1 MTTKLTWRDIVP
13 SAGKSSFTPRNL
25 PREVITR
32 QRESWS
38 PAIPQFVPSS
48 PASPAGSKA
57 APSKGA
63 RTAATVPSALEEEFA
78 LILRAFGLPKPER
91 QHKFDAN
98 RNWRFDFAWVD
109 QLVAVEIEGGI
120 WSRGKSGHTSG
131 SGITRDAEKSN
142 AAQLQGWLVLRF
154 VESHLKDG
162 SAIAWTRQALGFT
175 NAGEPSAPAAVA

>member
-1 MTTKLTWRDIVP
+1 MTMKMTLSEYERLVG
-13 SAGKSSFTPRNL
+13 ASSFTPRNL
-25 PREVITR
+25 PQEVITR

-38 PAIPQFVPSS
+38 PAIPQFVPNSLPS
-48 PASPAGSKA
+48 PTGSKA
-57 APSKGA
+57 AHFRSA
-63 RTAATVPSALEEEFA
+63 RTGATAPSALEEEFA

-91 QHKFDAN
+91 QFKFDPD

-109 QLVAVEIEGGI
+109 QRVAVEIEGGI

-131 SGITRDAEKSN
+131 AGITRDAEKSN

-162 SAIAWTRQALGFT
+162 SAIEWTRQALGIT
-175 NAGEPSAPAAVA
+175 WKHQ